1 MAKVLCIVRSS
12 TEAQEIESQ
21 KKELIEFCKTK
32 GFADGDMLF
41 IEAQG
46 ASARSLNKK
55 YIKMLEDIKSTILN
69 DSEIKSVAVW
79 ALNRLGRV
87 ESKLHEMKE
96 FFVKNR
102 IQVYCKDPSFSL
114 LKEDGTEDTAGSMMF
129 SVYAAMVKLD
139 TEEMFAKMQRGK
151 KRNAEIGKCN
161 GSHIQMYGYQL
172 DSNNFVIPLKEEAE
186 AVNMIYDM
194 YISGKYST

>member
-55 YIKMLEDIKSTILN
+55 YLQMLESIKSTILN

-102 IQVYCKDPSFSL
+102 IQVYCKDPSFKL
-114 LKEDGTEDTAGSMMF
+114 LKEDETEETTGSMMI
-129 SVYAAMVKLD
+129 SVYAAMVKID
-139 TEEMFAKMQRGK
+139 TEEM
-151 KRNAEIGKCN
+151 I
-161 GSHIQMYGYQL
+161 
-172 DSNNFVIPLKEEAE
+172 
-186 AVNMIYDM
+186 
-194 YISGKYST
+194 